1 MGADASIAMSVKDN
15 LSAAMVSMKNSMT
28 AFRTD
33 AKALQE
39 ELDKLSATRVQ
50 IKMDLTGAK
59 REAQQAQKAFQ
70 ELGDSATEAERQAAK
85 ATWQKAEEN
94 LENIRQ
100 QYDLVSRQ
108 VRQTTRD
115 FENASSA
122 MSRADNRATASG
134 RSGLLATMG
143 KAGLY
148 SMVGDAAGQWANALV
163 GSALGGDAGSLF
175 SSALSGAGSGAAIGS
190 MVGGPGLGTAV
201 GAVLGGTVGLISGA
215 SQTYQAQ
222 DDAFKA
228 YYSGVYDAQSQA
240 VQENAT
246 SGSSTAAQRQLDAI
260 AFNKLITG
268 GDGGDA
274 FLSDLASMAAKT
286 PFEYSDL
293 TSMSRN
299 LAIGFGDDPDRILTL
314 MRGIG
319 NAGAT
324 VNASSSDMA
333 WMATALSRMQSTD
346 LAQLGE
352 INMFQDRGID
362 VIGMLASYYGK
373 SEGDIRSMISGGDI
387 GGREAVAIIQ
397 DGLSMYEGAMD
408 TMSKTFSGLSS
419 TLSDTM
425 TEIYNAGGEGYNTS
439 RSEAM
444 AMEIEAYGGSLGEAL
459 KEAYTAI
466 GAGQAALENLG
477 EAYTRDALSA
487 VLEGGELT
495 QNWDTSAAEQL
506 RSLQEQYQTAID
518 EYNAGD
524 DEAGVKID
532 DIIAAAEGLAQEQ
545 YEASDLYQKNLDAES
560 DSLTALRENTAA
572 LGAATAAYST
582 AQERTKGSAAASEI
596 TYTPGDISYNADLDP
611 TLHRNAFGLNRV
623 PYNDYPTLLHQ
634 DERVLTAREARE
646 QDRSRRPIQVTVTG
660 NSFGSNVT
668 AEEIAE
674 KIAAALERKLAAGV
688 M

>member
-1 MGADASIAMSVKDN
+1 MSTDASIAMSVKDN
-15 LSAAMVSMKNSMT
+15 LSAAVVTMKNSMT
-28 AFRTD
+28 TFRTD
-33 AKALQE
+33 VKELQG
-39 ELDKLSATRVQ
+39 ELDRLSTTKVQ
-50 IKMDLTGAK
+50 MKMDLTGAK
-59 REAQQAQKAFQ
+59 REAQQAQRAFQ
-70 ELGDSATEAERQAAK
+70 ALGDSATEAERQAAR
-85 ATWQKAEEN
+85 ADWQQAEEN

-100 QYDLVSRQ
+100 QYELVSRQ

-115 FENASSA
+115 FESASGA
-122 MSRADNRATASG
+122 ISRADNRTAASG
-134 RSGLLATMG
+134 GGGLLSTLG

-148 SMVGDAAGQWANALV
+148 SMAGEAAGQWARVLV
-163 GSALGGDAGSLF
+163 GSSLGSEAGSLF
-175 SSALSGAGSGAAIGS
+175 GSALSGVGSGAAIGS

-201 GAVLGGTVGLISGA
+201 GAALGGVVGLVSGA
-215 SQTYQAQ
+215 GEAYSSR
-222 DDAFKA
+222 DEAFKN
-228 YYSGVYDAQSQA
+228 YYAGVYDTQAQA
-240 VQENAT
+240 VQESAA
-246 SGSSTAAQRQLDAI
+246 SGSATASQRQLDAI

-268 GDGGDA
+268 GTGGDK

-299 LAIGFGDDPDRILTL
+299 LAIGFGDDPERILDL
-314 MRGIG
+314 MEGIG

-324 VNASSSDMA
+324 VNASSSDMR

-362 VIGMLASYYGK
+362 VIGMLSSYYGK

-387 GGREAVAIIQ
+387 GGREAVTIIQ
-397 DGLSMYEGAMD
+397 EGLSMYEGAME
-408 TMSKTFSGLSS
+408 TMSQTFSGLTS

-425 TEIYNAGGEGYNTS
+425 TEIYNAGGEGYNAS

-495 QNWDTSAAEQL
+495 QDWDASAITQ
-506 RSLQEQYQTAID
+506 LQEQRAKYQEAMAA
-518 EYNAGD
+518 YNAGD
-524 DEAGVKID
+524 ETAGVAID
-532 DIIAAAEGLAQEQ
+532 DIIATAEGLAQEQ
-545 YEASDLYQKNLDAES
+545 YEASELYKANLDAEV

-572 LGAATAAYST
+572 LDANTAAYGA
-582 AQERTKGSAAASEI
+582 AQERTKGESAASTDAYI
-596 TYTPGDISYNADLDP
+596 LGDISYNADLDP
-611 TLHRNAFGLNRV
+611 ALHRNAFGLNRV
-623 PYNDYPTLLHQ
+623 PYDNFPTLLHQ

-646 QDRSRRPIQVTVTG
+646 QDRAARPIQVTITG
-660 NSFGSNVT
+660 NSFGSDVT
-668 AEEIAE
+668 AEDIAQKLAE
-674 KIAAALERKLAAGV
+674 ALELKLAAGV
-688 M
+688 I